1 MRLIHGRLRYISP
14 FSFILLVIVA
24 CDEGCNKNSID
35 TAQITKIPII
45 GIFVL
50 PLSNQIL
57 LPVIGIFVLPLSNQN
72 ELILLSVCK
81 VQCTQTLYLL
91 VIAKNLRQ

>member
-1 MRLIHGRLRYISP
+1 MRVATKTQLILHRLQKYQ
-14 FSFILLVIVA
+14 LY
-24 CDEGCNKNSID
+24 
-35 TAQITKIPII
+35 

-57 LPVIGIFVLPLSNQN
+57 LPIIGIFVLPLSNQN